1 MAAILCGGIG
11 ELCKGICNGIGKVIC
26 LPCKLCGVATAEV
39 CDIMSS
45 PFCFYLSVAFG
56 LNLPPVVFALQS
68 LQQDGGGGCEKV
80 QQWLLVNAALCIVN
94 IVMAAYI
101 SNKVQVEKGSDIEQ
115 DGTVYQAD
123 FTNTRNNSAARI
135 NKIPCHDPLVA
146 VYILV
151 GCALIFWQF
160 EGISRNDHGCNNSSF
175 VSSLLICDFTFIEL
189 GGFVFCCS
197 AMCLWR
203 RR

>member
-1 MAAILCGGIG
+1 M
-11 ELCKGICNGIGKVIC
+11 
-26 LPCKLCGVATAEV
+26 
-39 CDIMSS
+39 
-45 PFCFYLSVAFG
+45 
-56 LNLPPVVFALQS
+56 
-68 LQQDGGGGCEKV
+68 V
-80 QQWLLVNAALCIVN
+80 Q
-94 IVMAAYI
+94 MDKD
-101 SNKVQVEKGSDIEQ
+101 SDVEE
-115 DGTVYQAD
+115 DGTFYQAD
-123 FTNTRNNSAARI
+123 FSNTRNNSAARI

-175 VSSLLICDFTFIEL
+175 VSNLLICDFTFIEL